1 LAGRYGDDVRRTQ
14 DPGNPD
20 PELIRR
26 WHIPNPYNGER
37 CTGCMELLVH
47 GELINIE
54 YEAGVMHAACGDRP
68 YQARLAASS

>member
-1 LAGRYGDDVRRTQ
+1 MTRQPQ

-20 PELIRR
+20 PGLIRR

-37 CTGCMELLVH
+37 CTGCQELLVQ

-54 YEAGVMHAACGDRP
+54 YEAGVMHATCGDRP
-68 YQARLAASS
+68 YRARLAASSS